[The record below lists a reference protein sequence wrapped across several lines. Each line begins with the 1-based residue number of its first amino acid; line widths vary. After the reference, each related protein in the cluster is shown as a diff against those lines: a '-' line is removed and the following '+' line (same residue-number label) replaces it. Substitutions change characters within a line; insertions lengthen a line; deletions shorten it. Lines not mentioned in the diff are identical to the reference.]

1 MGTGTGTEEE
11 EEEGVQVPSRSRRRR
26 QQLASGG
33 RRVSGSRRG
42 EEGEGQAGPISWMD
56 GWMPSSTRPRPR
68 CFFDF
73 SPCVCLRL
81 LVCTTATF
89 D

>member
-1 MGTGTGTEEE
+1 MGTGTEEE

-42 EEGEGQAGPISWMD
+42 EEGEGQGGPISWMD
-56 GWMPSSTRPRPR
+56 GWMDALLDSSPSPLLFRL
-68 CFFDF
+68 FA
-73 SPCVCLRL
+73 VCLL
-81 LVCTTATF
+81 AFVGLYCHI
-89 D
+89 